1 MIDEELNTIGQSTS
15 QDIYILQDEIE
26 KISQDIKLLTAK
38 KCDQSIGTSVVFD
51 SAKD

>member
-26 KISQDIKLLTAK
+26 KISQDI
-38 KCDQSIGTSVVFD
+38 
-51 SAKD
+51 